1 MFYLKFDFN
10 ILNEF
15 EIGDDVDR
23 EYSKKSE
30 ESESED
36 VIGNFDGRKQ

>member
-15 EIGDDVDR
+15 EIGDDVR
-23 EYSKKSE
+23 EYSKESE
-30 ESESED
+30 KSESED